1 MNTEIIQVD
10 SNHPDEAAM
19 KRAGALIAAGEL
31 VAFPT
36 ETVYGLGG
44 DALDPEASGKI
55 YAAKGRPSDNP
66 LIVHIAEIKDL
77 ERVAETVPEEARR
90 LADAFWPGPL
100 TIIVRKNDRVPYAT
114 TGGMDTVAVR
124 MPNHPVALALIRES
138 GRLIAAPSANTSG
151 RPSPTEAAHVAEDL
165 TGKIPMILDGGP
177 VGIGI
182 ESTIIDLT
190 EEQPMVL
197 RPGYIT
203 PQMLSEVIG
212 REVIIDPGILALD
225 DTKRPKAPGM
235 KYKHYAPKADMVI
248 VEGDETGVITKIK
261 ALTAGQKA
269 AGKRV
274 AVIASDETKAQYGD
288 ILCEKQESGDMNAQK
303 AWIGRTP
310 DAGSADV
317 ILSMGSRTDEDSIA
331 RHLYHILRECDEL
344 GVDVIY
350 SESFSTPRI
359 GNAIMNRL
367 LKAAGHQVIQAP
379 SASNEIG
386 N

>member
-1 MNTEIIQVD
+1 METELLRVD
-10 SNHPDEAAM
+10 SENPNREDM

-44 DALDPEASGKI
+44 DALAPDAAKKI

-66 LIVHIAEIKDL
+66 LIVHIADFAGL
-77 ERVAETVPEEARR
+77 ERVAREIPQEARL

-100 TIIVRKNDRVPYAT
+100 TMIVWKNDSVPYAT

-124 MPNHPVALALIRES
+124 MPNHPVALSLIRES
-138 GRLIAAPSANTSG
+138 GCLIAAPSANASG
-151 RPSPTEAAHVAEDL
+151 RPSPTEAVHVAEDL
-165 TGKIPMILDGGP
+165 SGKIPMILDGGP

-212 REVIIDPGILALD
+212 REVIIDPGILAMD

-248 VEGDETGVITKIK
+248 VEGDEANVVAKIGELVTK
-261 ALTAGQKA
+261 QKA

-274 AVIASDETKAQYGD
+274 AVIASDETEGRYR
-288 ILCEKQESGDMNAQK
+288 MNF
-303 AWIGRTP
+303 
-310 DAGSADV
+310 DAADV
-317 ILSMGSRTDEDSIA
+317 ILSMGSRVDEDAIA
-331 RHLYHILRECDEL
+331 RHLYHILRECDEQN
-344 GVDVIY
+344 VDAIY

-367 LKAAGHQVIQAP
+367 LKAAGHQVIRAEEK
-379 SASNEIG
+379 SR
-386 N
+386 